1 VKGAN
6 PARGPVR
13 DGGASLWVQEVF
25 ATLQGEGP
33 FAGEQ
38 AVFVRLAGCN
48 LKCLWCDTE
57 FESSSWR
64 PSMEELV
71 ERVES
76 TRAADCDL
84 VVLTGGEP
92 LRQDVGPF
100 IESLLGRGHRV
111 QIETNGTLWVD
122 LPEDE
127 RLTVV
132 CSPKTTRLDPQLEAR
147 IDAYKYIIA
156 AGEVD
161 PEDGLP
167 MASTQRLDR
176 AQRLARPREGVPVW
190 VQPRDDGDPL
200 LNQAHL
206 KAAVGTALEH
216 GHRLGLQLHKIVGL
230 D

>member
-1 VKGAN
+1 
-6 PARGPVR
+6 
-13 DGGASLWVQEVF
+13 VQEVF

-33 FAGEQ
+33 FAGEP

-48 LKCLWCDTE
+48 LRCFWCDTE
-57 FESSSWR
+57 FESSSWH

-71 ERVES
+71 ERIES
-76 TRAADCDL
+76 TRAPHCDL

-92 LRQDVGPF
+92 LRQDVSLL
-100 IESLLGRGHRV
+100 IDALLGRGHRV

-147 IDAYKYIIA
+147 VDAYKYIIA
-156 AGEVD
+156 SGEVD
-161 PEDGLP
+161 PDDGLP
-167 MASTQRLDR
+167 MASTQRRDR
-176 AQRLARPREGVPVW
+176 SQRLARPREGVPVW
-190 VQPRDDGDPL
+190 VQPRDDEDAIR
-200 LNQAHL
+200 NQANL
-206 KAAVGTALEH
+206 EAAVLAALEH

>member
-1 VKGAN
+1 MKGAN

-33 FAGEQ
+33 FAGEP

-48 LKCLWCDTE
+48 LRCFWCDTE
-57 FESSSWR
+57 FESSSWH

-71 ERVES
+71 ERIES
-76 TRAADCDL
+76 TRAPHCDL

-92 LRQDVGPF
+92 LRQDVSLL
-100 IESLLGRGHRV
+100 IDALLGRGHRV

-132 CSPKTTRLDPQLEAR
+132 CSPKTTRLPAESATGTSELVDRRPDIRAPLATGLAP
-147 IDAYKYIIA
+147 AYTPA
-156 AGEVD
+156 A
-161 PEDGLP
+161 
-167 MASTQRLDR
+167 
-176 AQRLARPREGVPVW
+176 
-190 VQPRDDGDPL
+190 
-200 LNQAHL
+200 
-206 KAAVGTALEH
+206 
-216 GHRLGLQLHKIVGL
+216 
-230 D
+230 